1 MASDHGDT
9 WRPVRLLHHLRS
21 IRGRNLVLSDANLD
35 STTYTFDL
43 LVNQGPAA
51 TQKGQQKLYASEQ
64 VQGTCNPDWVPIQW
78 PDKARGQLRTL
89 STVTLQVYANH
100 KTKAKRAVPGHV
112 LSYKSSASVQGT
124 TSVAGAGHNQNFVAQ
139 VEGKQE
145 QAISN
150 PTRRQ
155 CQQQAASQ
163 QPASD
168 ALDQEPQSSQPNAQ
182 QLSQLNTDHHFVPA
196 TRQDSFIRSLILTAE
211 VNLDE
216 LNILQQDLVALD
228 VCLPPN
234 TLVLELTEGLCLFP
248 SLDLASSSSDVGL
261 LADTATANTPLL
273 PGSSLAQHQSATA
286 AADDSMPVQGSMSEQ
301 KARQQ
306 LAESLLHRPVAK
318 SPSPTPDIT
327 PEVGRLR
334 GLVKAKLGFAFG
346 SGADLAGLTSP
357 HGASPEQHPRLTSSR
372 QTSTSGRASRSS
384 RVDVQSLDAQMVAL
398 FHKQNSLQA
407 VLQRQDDLCQ
417 QLTQALQHRNTARQQ
432 RLRLD
437 ALRHGRELHQQRADS
452 CQESIQGSARSKD
465 LAQTIL
471 RAQLQSLQHA
481 LQALKAAQRR
491 LDSADVIMKGPEGGM
506 KYRPLHAQLVGRRC
520 RMATMLGHVYAIG
533 PQTVTVCQAPPMG
546 FLEDQMERGWW
557 AGSDAGSSC
566 SGSPKALIV
575 TRRKHSAGA
584 AKNGF
589 RQAALLTIG
598 SLDLDPLLG
607 KGSLDGIMN
616 WEGDR
621 QDMRRAAAALGYLAA
636 AVERLGFYLDIPLR
650 YPIKPGNCKSLIL
663 SHADVAGT
671 YRFLDEINAGTTATR
686 PQSAFNR
693 HLTVGVVEFPLYCEG
708 VERTRFAYGIYLL
721 NKDVEQV
728 LNAHGLTATGASQ
741 VLANLHKLLAA
752 AASV

>member
-9 WRPVRLLHHLRS
+9 WRPARLLDHLRS
-21 IRGRNLVLSDANLD
+21 IRGRNLVLSDPNLD

-43 LVNQGPAA
+43 LVHQEPAA
-51 TQKGQQKLYASEQ
+51 TQQGQQKLYASEQ
-64 VQGTCNPDWVPIQW
+64 VQGTCNPDWAPIDW

-89 STVTLQVYANH
+89 STVTLQVYAHH
-100 KTKAKRAVPGHV
+100 KTQAKRAVPGHV
-112 LSYKSSASVQGT
+112 LSYDSSASVDGA
-124 TSVAGAGHNQNFVAQ
+124 SSLAGADQDQTLVPQ
-139 VEGKQE
+139 SEGNQE
-145 QAISN
+145 QAVSIS
-150 PTRRQ
+150 TQTVAGSQAGDRQ
-155 CQQQAASQ
+155 QSATQ

-168 ALDQEPQSSQPNAQ
+168 TLNQEL
-182 QLSQLNTDHHFVPA
+182 QLSQPSAATIDHRFVPA
-196 TRQDSFIRSLILTAE
+196 TRQDSHDSSDSGQDGAEANPSLSSQSIPECSLILTAE

-216 LNILQQDLVALD
+216 LNIFHQNLAALD

-248 SLDLASSSSDVGL
+248 ALDQAGASSDLAP

-273 PGSSLAQHQSATA
+273 PGSSLPQHQSTATTA
-286 AADDSMPVQGSMSEQ
+286 AADDNMPVQGSMSEQ
-301 KARQQ
+301 KARQH

-318 SPSPTPDIT
+318 SPSPTPVTPDIT
-327 PEVGRLR
+327 PELGRLR

-346 SGADLAGLTSP
+346 SGPDLAGLTSP
-357 HGASPEQHPRLTSSR
+357 HGASPEQHARLASSQ
-372 QTSTSGRASRSS
+372 QTSTSNRAFRSS
-384 RVDVQSLDAQMVAL
+384 KVDVQSLDAQMVAL
-398 FHKQNSLQA
+398 YRKQNSLQA
-407 VLQRQDDLCQ
+407 VLQRQRELCQ

-437 ALRHGRELHQQRADS
+437 ALRHGREMHQQRAS
-452 CQESIQGSARSKD
+452 ACQESIQGSARSKD
-465 LAQTIL
+465 LAQAIL

-491 LDSADVIMKGPEGGM
+491 LDSADVIMKGPQGDM

-520 RMATMLGHVYAIG
+520 RMATMLGHVFAIG

-575 TRRKHSAGA
+575 TRRKQSAGA
-584 AKNGF
+584 ARNGF

-598 SLDLDPLLG
+598 GLDLDPLLG

-671 YRFLDEINAGTTATR
+671 YRLSMPIRLYPCLSVFLHVCVFGR
-686 PQSAFNR
+686 LQYS
-693 HLTVGVVEFPLYCEG
+693 
-708 VERTRFAYGIYLL
+708 
-721 NKDVEQV
+721 
-728 LNAHGLTATGASQ
+728 
-741 VLANLHKLLAA
+741 
-752 AASV
+752 

>member
-1 MASDHGDT
+1 MASDYGDT
-9 WRPVRLLHHLRS
+9 WRPVRLLDHLRS

-43 LVNQGPAA
+43 LVNQEPAA
-51 TQKGQQKLYASEQ
+51 PQQAQQKLYASEQ
-64 VQGTCNPDWVPIQW
+64 VQGTCNPDWGPIDW
-78 PDKARGQLRTL
+78 PDKARGQLCTL
-89 STVTLQVYANH
+89 STVTLQVYASH
-100 KTKAKRAVPGHV
+100 KTHAKRAVPGHV
-112 LSYKSSASVQGT
+112 LSYHSSIDGARSLAGVDHTQNHASQL
-124 TSVAGAGHNQNFVAQ
+124 
-139 VEGKQE
+139 EGNLE
-145 QAISN
+145 QAVSISTQPEN
-150 PTRRQ
+150 
-155 CQQQAASQ
+155 QQQSAN
-163 QPASD
+163 
-168 ALDQEPQSSQPNAQ
+168 LSQPIP
-182 QLSQLNTDHHFVPA
+182 D
-196 TRQDSFIRSLILTAE
+196 RSLILTAE

-216 LNILQQDLVALD
+216 LNVFHQDLAALD

-248 SLDLASSSSDVGL
+248 SLDLAGASSDL
-261 LADTATANTPLL
+261 APLADTATAKTPLL
-273 PGSSLAQHQSATA
+273 PGGSLPQHQSAA
-286 AADDSMPVQGSMSEQ
+286 AADDNMPVSEQ

-318 SPSPTPDIT
+318 SPSPTPVTPDVT
-327 PEVGRLR
+327 PELGRLR

-346 SGADLAGLTSP
+346 NGPDLAGLSGP
-357 HGASPEQHPRLTSSR
+357 HGASPEQHPRFTSSQ

-384 RVDVQSLDAQMVAL
+384 KVDVQSLDAQMVAL
-398 FHKQNSLQA
+398 WRKQNSLQA
-407 VLQRQDDLCQ
+407 VLQRQEDLGQ
-417 QLTQALQHRNTARQQ
+417 QLMQALEHRNTARQQ

-437 ALRHGRELHQQRADS
+437 ALRHGRELQQQRADA
-452 CQESIQGSARSKD
+452 CQESIHGSARSKD

-471 RAQLQSLQHA
+471 RAQLQSLHHA

-491 LDSADVIMKGPEGGM
+491 LDSADVMMKGPEGGM
-506 KYRPLHAQLVGRRC
+506 KDRPLHAQLVGRRC
-520 RMATMLGHVYAIG
+520 RMATMLGHVYIIG

-557 AGSDAGSSC
+557 AGSEAGSSC

-575 TRRKHSAGA
+575 TRRKQSAGA

-598 SLDLDPLLG
+598 GLDLDPLLG

-671 YRFLDEINAGTTATR
+671 YRFSDEINAGVAVTTAR
-686 PQSAFNR
+686 PHSAFNR
-693 HLTVGVVEFPLYCEG
+693 HLTAGVVEFPLYCEG

-721 NKDVEQV
+721 NKV
-728 LNAHGLTATGASQ
+728 LPHSLYAWYRCASTAA
-741 VLANLHKLLAA
+741 LRLL
-752 AASV
+752 